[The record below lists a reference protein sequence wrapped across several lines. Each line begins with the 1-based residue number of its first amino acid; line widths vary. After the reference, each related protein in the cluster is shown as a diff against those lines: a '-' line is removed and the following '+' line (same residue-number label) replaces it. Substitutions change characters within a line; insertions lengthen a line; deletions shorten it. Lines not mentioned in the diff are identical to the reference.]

1 MRPLPLMAAGLLA
14 ATLLTSPTAYA
25 AAETCQG
32 QPATIVGTFL
42 QQDLTG
48 TEGPDVVVTN
58 GATVVKTL
66 GGDDLVCVTDEP
78 GRRLGV
84 RVDTGPGDDVVD
96 GTFTLADIEA
106 VLGSGSDTYSGSPA
120 RDQVVTG
127 DGSVDNEQ
135 DIVSSGVGSSA
146 TNAGDQVRSGA
157 RGVPNS
163 DVLVLGGI
171 GSEVLWSGPM
181 AAGARLDVGPNST
194 LVPDLG
200 AGDVSIDAASGTMT
214 TDGVQTLAWTGPFTS
229 FTLFATVAPR
239 SLEVT
244 GSDRDEFVYTSFTDG
259 DGRQR
264 YDLGAGDDT
273 VLSPDGAGGAG
284 SRYAGGAGEDDIDLW
299 AGDRLDLDLASGKL
313 EMRQDGRTVKGR
325 FDGFE
330 TSRLG
335 AQRVEILG
343 TKRADEIRFYACRA
357 TVRGRGGKDDISSYR
372 TGEDGYLLD
381 CDARKSRIKI
391 YGDGGRDTI
400 GGSRGKDLLVGGK
413 GRDTINGNA
422 NRDTCSGEKLKSC
435 EIKRR

>member
-1 MRPLPLMAAGLLA
+1 MRTLPLMAAGLLA

-25 AAETCQG
+25 ASETCQG
-32 QPATIVGTFL
+32 QPATIVGTPSQYGL
-42 QQDLTG
+42 IG

-58 GATVVKTL
+58 GALGVKTL

-84 RVDTGPGDDVVD
+84 TLDTGPGDDVVD

-127 DGSVDNEQ
+127 DGSLDNEQ
-135 DIVSSGVGSSA
+135 DIVSSGVGTSA
-146 TNAGDQVRSGA
+146 TNAGDQVRSGS

-239 SLEVT
+239 SLELT

-284 SRYAGGAGEDDIDLW
+284 SRYAGGAGEDDIELW

-313 EMRQDGRTVKGR
+313 EMRQDGRTVRGR
-325 FDGFE
+325 FNGFE

-357 TVRGRGGKDDISSYR
+357 TVRGRGGKDDIASYR

-381 CDARKSRIKI
+381 CDARKSGIKI

-400 GGSRGKDLLVGGK
+400 GGSRGKDLLVGGT
-413 GRDTINGNA
+413 GRDIINGNA